1 MIFKINKNKNY
12 IVMSNYHLKEKDM
25 SLKSKGL
32 LSLMLSL
39 PPDWDYSINGLISIC
54 KENETSIKSSLD
66 ELKKFGYLEVIK
78 LMPNETET
86 GRIEYVYN
94 IYEIPKQGVEKQGVD
109 FLGVEFLD
117 LENQG
122 QLNIED
128 KILNNKDIDNILE
141 ENYNKR
147 NAESS
152 FESDSDEKLFN
163 KFWKEYPKKVSK
175 EKAKKWFIKNKPNEE
190 LVNLMIKQLKRFKT
204 LKQWKDKDGQYIP
217 YPSSWLNAHSW
228 EDEFET
234 DEEKID
240 RIFDKLED

>member
-109 FLGVEFLD
+109 FLGVEFLG

-152 FESDSDEKLFN
+152 FESDSDEELFN

-175 EKAKKWFIKNKPNEE
+175 EKAKKWFIKNKPSEE

>member
-152 FESDSDEKLFN
+152 FESDSDEELFN

-175 EKAKKWFIKNKPNEE
+175 EKAKKWFIKNKPSEE

>member
-109 FLGVEFLD
+109 FLGVEFLG

-147 NAESS
+147 NVESS
-152 FESDSDEKLFN
+152 FESDSDEELFN

-175 EKAKKWFIKNKPNEE
+175 EKAKKWFIKNKPSEE

>member
-78 LMPNETET
+78 LMPNQTET

-128 KILNNKDIDNILE
+128 KILNNKNIDNNIE

-147 NAESS
+147 NVESS
-152 FESDSDEKLFN
+152 FESDSDEELFN

-175 EKAKKWFIKNKPNEE
+175 EKAKKWFIKNKPSEE

>member
-1 MIFKINKNKNY
+1 
-12 IVMSNYHLKEKDM
+12 MSNYHLKEKDM

>member
-128 KILNNKDIDNILE
+128 KILNNKDIDNNIE

-147 NAESS
+147 NVESS
-152 FESDSDEKLFN
+152 FESDSDEELFN

-175 EKAKKWFIKNKPNEE
+175 EKAKKWFIKNKPSEE

>member
-25 SLKSKGL
+25 SLKAKGL

-39 PPDWDYSINGLISIC
+39 PSDWDYSINGLVSIC

-66 ELKKFGYLEVIK
+66 ELKKFGYLEVMK

-109 FLGVEFLD
+109 FLGVEFLG

-122 QLNIED
+122 QLNIEY
-128 KILNNKDIDNILE
+128 KILNNKDIDNNIK

-147 NAESS
+147 KIESS
-152 FESDSDEKLFN
+152 FESDSDEELFN
-163 KFWKEYPKKVSK
+163 RFWKEYPKKVSK
-175 EKAKKWFIKNKPNEE
+175 EKAKKWFIKNKPSEE
-190 LVNLMIKQLKRFKT
+190 LVDLMVKQLKRFKT

-240 RIFDKLED
+240 RIFDELED

>member
-147 NAESS
+147 NVESS
-152 FESDSDEKLFN
+152 FESDSDEELFN

-175 EKAKKWFIKNKPNEE
+175 EKAKKWFIKNKPSEE

>member
-147 NAESS
+147 KVESS
-152 FESDSDEKLFN
+152 FESDSDKELFN

-175 EKAKKWFIKNKPNEE
+175 EKAKKWFIKNKPSEE